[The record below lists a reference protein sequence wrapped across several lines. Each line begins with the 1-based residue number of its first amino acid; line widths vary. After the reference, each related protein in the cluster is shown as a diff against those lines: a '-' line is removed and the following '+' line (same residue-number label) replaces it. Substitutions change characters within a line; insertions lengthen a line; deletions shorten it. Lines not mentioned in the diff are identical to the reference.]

1 MGMDAMKS
9 EQLRL
14 LPLMV
19 LAILGALQ
27 GSCANRQTLQSPNV
41 LVAPYQAAGGD
52 LLWAI
57 APLRNESG
65 VSRVDTLAVADE
77 LAAAVEQARGLRAMP
92 VNRVVETMRALN
104 MHGVKN
110 EDDARK
116 LARALGADAIV
127 VGSIT
132 SWDPYDP
139 PTIGLSVALYAEP
152 GALGGRGDDI
162 DPQRLSRLSTE
173 YHDDARSRFGG
184 RPLNIA
190 SDHLDA
196 RDHGVLMEL
205 KDYARG
211 RADPESALDWKIYT
225 ASMELFTQFA
235 AHHAVRVLL
244 DNEWVRLSRVAR
256 IDD

>member
-1 MGMDAMKS
+1 MTT

-14 LPLMV
+14 LPFVALAALALV
-19 LAILGALQ
+19 L
-27 GSCANRQTLQSPNV
+27 GSCAPKQTLYSPGV
-41 LVAPYQAAGGD
+41 LVAPYESGGGD
-52 LLWAI
+52 LIWAV

-65 VSRVDTLAVADE
+65 VSNVDTLWVADQ

-92 VNRVVETMRALN
+92 VNRVVQTMRAMN
-104 MHGVKN
+104 MRGVSS
-110 EDDARK
+110 EDDART
-116 LARALGADAIV
+116 LARALGADAII
-127 VGSIT
+127 VGSVT
-132 SWDPYDP
+132 AWDPYDP
-139 PTIGLSVALYAEP
+139 PVVGLSVALYAEP
-152 GALGGRGDDI
+152 GALTGRHDDI
-162 DPQRLSRLSTE
+162 DPFKLSRLSTE
-173 YHDDARSRFGG
+173 YHDDARSRFAG
-184 RPLNIA
+184 RPVNVA

-196 RDHGVLMEL
+196 RDHGVLLEL

-211 RADPESALDWKIYT
+211 RSDPESALDWKIYT